1 MAPKCCKDYF
11 SCSGTKVFLALVTR
25 VMFVVHN
32 VTSVSRAV
40 IVENDRRLWLLALT
54 IIGLVLETIFTIAK
68 NKGEEWK
75 WFCPSVLFFLAGS
88 VPSIWILEF
97 DLLRRREVP
106 VVMRDKQ
113 YIDALNKARTWVLAL
128 EQLLL
133 FVLIVGRWLLP
144 KGEIT
149 RDQLSQLL
157 LVYIATAADII
168 EFFDSFNSDESP
180 YNKELITAVL
190 TLWSW
195 SLVQFTLVLT
205 STRGSPE
212 YCLPV
217 KPTEP
222 SVLDETAV
230 NKWRRLAKMRRVVM
244 HTRVPWPWGRFG
256 QVMPLPNPP
265 GKNRIIPVRP
275 EDEDKVYP
283 YNRCACLESEIWAV
297 MVGLCLQDGPFLI
310 LRLILIS
317 HYKIFTHL
325 SLFFTSKNALVLM
338 LQLYRLIVV
347 HQEKVAADNQRKLDL
362 LKAQED
368 EERRSHVEVGETE
381 MNDPYDVEQ
390 FREAIQDLYYR

>member
-1 MAPKCCKDYF
+1 MALKCCEEHF
-11 SCSGTKVFLALVTR
+11 SCSGTKLCLALVTR
-25 VMFVVHN
+25 VMFIVHN
-32 VTSVSRAV
+32 LTSVARAV
-40 IVENDRRLWLLALT
+40 TVTDDRRLWFLALT
-54 IIGLVLETIFTIAK
+54 IIGLLLETVFTIVK

-97 DLLRRREVP
+97 DLLNRRGVP
-106 VVMRDKQ
+106 AVSQDVQYTDDLVM
-113 YIDALNKARTWVLAL
+113 ARTWVLAL

-180 YNKELITAVL
+180 YNRELITAVL

-212 YCLPV
+212 YSLSV
-217 KPTEP
+217 RPTQP
-222 SVLDETAV
+222 RVLEETDV
-230 NKWRRLAKMRRVVM
+230 NKWHRLAKMRRVVM
-244 HTRVPWPWGRFG
+244 HTRIPWPWGRFG

-265 GKNRIIPVRP
+265 GKNRVLPVRP

-297 MVGLCLQDGPFLI
+297 MVALCLQDGPFLI

-347 HQEKVAADNQRKLDL
+347 HQEKVAADNQRKLEH
-362 LKAQED
+362 LKAQEED
-368 EERRSHVEVGETE
+368 ERQSNVDLGETQ
-381 MNDPYDVEQ
+381 MNDPYDIEQ
-390 FREAIQDLYYR
+390 YRAAVQVLYRP

>member
-1 MAPKCCKDYF
+1 M
-11 SCSGTKVFLALVTR
+11 
-25 VMFVVHN
+25 
-32 VTSVSRAV
+32 
-40 IVENDRRLWLLALT
+40 
-54 IIGLVLETIFTIAK
+54 
-68 NKGEEWK
+68 
-75 WFCPSVLFFLAGS
+75 
-88 VPSIWILEF
+88 
-97 DLLRRREVP
+97 
-106 VVMRDKQ
+106 
-113 YIDALNKARTWVLAL
+113 LAL

-180 YNKELITAVL
+180 YNRELITAVL

-212 YCLPV
+212 YSLSV
-217 KPTEP
+217 RPTQP
-222 SVLDETAV
+222 MVLEDTDV
-230 NKWRRLAKMRRVVM
+230 NKWHRLAKMRRVVM

-265 GKNRIIPVRP
+265 GRNRVLPVRP

-297 MVGLCLQDGPFLI
+297 MVALCLQDGPFLI

-347 HQEKVAADNQRKLDL
+347 HQEKVAADNKRKLEH
-362 LKAQED
+362 LKAQE
-368 EERRSHVEVGETE
+368 EGERQSNVDLGE
-381 MNDPYDVEQ
+381 MNDPYDIEQ
-390 FREAIQDLYYR
+390 YRAAVQVLYRP